1 MTFRFWVLLVGGLI
15 AVIAGGSIFGYDQWS
30 TSDLSGRFVSTDNA
44 QVVAK
49 LVQVGSLNAGRIIGM
64 NVDVG
69 TPVTEGQVIATV
81 DIPSAISRSD
91 ITDTTKIG
99 YRDVQDQRVE
109 VIAPKS
115 GVISVRWVEEGDTV
129 PAGQPIVT
137 LMDPR
142 QVWIVANIDEGKIG
156 RVRPG
161 QLVDVYV
168 KTLDRTLVGRVD
180 TVSPVTAANASLQ
193 PEQNSSRNLRKVAQV
208 IPIKITLDE
217 DHLSLIPGSSAEI
230 KIWVR

>member
-1 MTFRFWVLLVGGLI
+1 MTFRFWVLLVAGLI

-30 TSDLSGRFVSTDNA
+30 KSDLSGRFVSTDDA

-99 YRDVQDQRVE
+99 YRDVQDPRVE

-142 QVWIVANIDEGKIG
+142 DVWVVANIDEGKIG

-168 KTLDRTLVGRVD
+168 KTLDRTLMGRVD
-180 TVSPVTAANASLQ
+180 TVSPVTAANARPQ

-217 DHLSLIPGSSAEI
+217 DHLPLIPGSSAEI

>member
-30 TSDLSGRFVSTDNA
+30 KSDLSGRFVSTDNA

-49 LVQVGSLNAGRIIGM
+49 LLQVGSLNAGRIIGM
-64 NVDVG
+64 NVGVG

>member
-30 TSDLSGRFVSTDNA
+30 KSDLSGRFVSTDNA

-142 QVWIVANIDEGKIG
+142 QVWIVANIDERKIG

>member
-30 TSDLSGRFVSTDNA
+30 KSDLSGRFVSTDNA

-64 NVDVG
+64 NVGVG

-230 KIWVR
+230 KI

>member
-30 TSDLSGRFVSTDNA
+30 KSDLSGRFVSTDNA

-64 NVDVG
+64 NVGVG